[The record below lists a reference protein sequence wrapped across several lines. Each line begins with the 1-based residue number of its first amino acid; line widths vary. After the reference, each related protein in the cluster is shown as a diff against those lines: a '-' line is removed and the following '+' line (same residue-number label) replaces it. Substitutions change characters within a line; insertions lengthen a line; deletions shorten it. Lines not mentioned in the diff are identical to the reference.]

1 MAQAARKLSGGAVA
15 ARPHLRLVRAAPRA
29 SASSRARSSSASGAL
44 LRVAVAAMIVLA
56 AVGMTRVALAVQAA
70 EASIDASDIRA
81 DIAAQEE
88 LSKRLEAD
96 RSALAAPSRIESIA
110 SASLNM
116 NKPSNVCY
124 LELPVAEAS
133 GGRPAAGDPVAADTP
148 ADDGTL
154 ARAVSTVMDVFAGE
168 AQVLLVGD
176 VGLASAK

>member
-1 MAQAARKLSGGAVA
+1 MAQAARKLSGGTVAV
-15 ARPHLRLVRAAPRA
+15 RPHLRLIRTAPRMRP
-29 SASSRARSSSASGAL
+29 SSRARSSSASAAV
-44 LRVAVAAMIVLA
+44 LRVAVACMIVLA
-56 AVGMTRVALAVQAA
+56 AVGMARVALAVQAA
-70 EASIDASDIRA
+70 EASIDATDIRA

-116 NKPSNVCY
+116 TKPSNVCY

-133 GGRPAAGDPVAADTP
+133 GDQSATDDTIAADTP
-148 ADDGTL
+148 ADSGTL